1 MCGIAG
7 YFTSGKQL
15 SKESLEGMTTCLK
28 HRGPDSAGYFHNG
41 HTGLGHR
48 RLSIIDLST
57 GSNQP
62 MYSADGRYVIIFNGE
77 IYNFQE
83 IDKELNVTLQTT
95 GDTEVI
101 LEAYVQ
107 WGPSFVNRLNGMFA
121 LAIYDLQANT
131 LFICR
136 DRLGIKPIYY
146 YHHNGLFAFASE
158 LKALTGFAELS
169 GKLSVD
175 YNSVKE
181 FLYLG
186 YVPTPNSIYSEIK
199 KFPQGYTGFIDGNN
213 NLTLTPYWVL
223 REKVTNNLIT
233 DEAEAKK
240 QLNELVNSAVKY
252 RMIADVPF
260 GTFLSGGVDSSL
272 VTAVAQRNSSVPINT
287 FSIGFKESSFNEA
300 EHARKV
306 AQHLGTKHHEFM
318 VSYQEAIDLFED
330 IIDVYDE
337 PFADSS
343 SVPTMLVSKLARQH
357 VTMTLSGDGGD
368 ETYLGYGFYNWAQRL
383 NNPVISALR
392 GPIATAL
399 SFGDNRKQ
407 RAALMFKYPNKARL
421 KSHIF
426 SQEQYYFGENDFDQ
440 YLTPALNGKS
450 RIRMDEDNHVAA
462 RKLSPAEE
470 QAVFDMRYYL
480 PDDLLVKVD
489 RASMKYSLE
498 ARVPLLDYRLVEFA
512 LNVDPSLKM
521 KDGNLKYLL
530 KQVLYDYV
538 PKELFDRPKWGFGMP
553 INQWLKKELKHL
565 IDEYTRPELIQ
576 KAGLMQPEAVKTL
589 VAQYLSGKDYLYN
602 RVWLTIILHRWW
614 MKNAGEI

>member
-15 SKESLEGMTTCLK
+15 PQASLVAMTTALR
-28 HRGPDSAGYFHNG
+28 HRGPDADGFFHNG

-57 GSNQP
+57 GANQP

-77 IYNFQE
+77 VYNFQE
-83 IDKELNVTLQTT
+83 IAQDLNVPLKTN

-101 LEAYVQ
+101 LEAYAQ
-107 WGPSFVNRLNGMFA
+107 WGPSFVNRMNGMFA
-121 LAIYDLQANT
+121 LAIYDTVANT
-131 LFICR
+131 LFLCR

-146 YHHNGLFAFASE
+146 YHHNGTFAFASE
-158 LKALTGFAELS
+158 LKALTNMPELS
-169 GKLSVD
+169 GQLAVD
-175 YNSVKE
+175 YDSVKE

-186 YVPTPNSIYSEIK
+186 YIPAPNSIYTEIK
-199 KFPQGYTGFIDGNN
+199 KFPQGFTGLLDGNSH
-213 NLTLTPYWVL
+213 LKLEPYWVL
-223 REKVTNNLIT
+223 SEKITPQTITNEN
-233 DEAEAKK
+233 EAKAK
-240 QLNELVNSAVKY
+240 LKELVTSAVKY
-252 RMIADVPF
+252 RLIADVPF

-272 VTAVAQRNSSVPINT
+272 VTAVAQSVSTEPVNT
-287 FSIGFKESSFNEA
+287 FSIGFKESSYNEA

-330 IIDVYDE
+330 IMDVYDE

-357 VTMTLSGDGGD
+357 VTMALSGDGGD
-368 ETYLGYGFYNWAQRL
+368 ETYMGYGFYNWAERL
-383 NNPVISALR
+383 NSPLISALR
-392 GPIATAL
+392 GPIAMAL
-399 SFGDNRKQ
+399 NLGDNRKQ
-407 RAALMFKYPNKARL
+407 RAALMFKYASKERL

-426 SQEQYYFGENDFDQ
+426 SQEQYYFSEADFGQ
-440 YLTPALNGKS
+440 YLTPSFNGKS
-450 RIRMDEDNHVAA
+450 RIRIDEDNRVTG

-480 PDDLLVKVD
+480 PDDLLVKMD

-512 LNVDPSLKM
+512 LNVHPSLKI
-521 KDGNLKYLL
+521 KDGTAKYLL

-553 INQWLKKELKHL
+553 INQWLRKELRHL
-565 IDEYTRPELIQ
+565 IDEYTRPELVQ

-602 RVWLTIILHRWW
+602 RVWLTILLHKWW
-614 MKNAGEI
+614 AKNVR

>member
-1 MCGIAG
+1 
-7 YFTSGKQL
+7 
-15 SKESLEGMTTCLK
+15 MTTCLK
-28 HRGPDSAGYFHNG
+28 HRGPDADGFFHNG

-57 GSNQP
+57 GANQP

-77 IYNFQE
+77 VYNFQE
-83 IDKELNVTLQTT
+83 IAQDLKVSLKTH

-101 LEAYVQ
+101 LEAYAQ
-107 WGPSFVNRLNGMFA
+107 WGPSFVNKLNGMFA
-121 LAIYDLQANT
+121 LAIYDIQANS

-146 YHHNGLFAFASE
+146 YHQDGLFAFASE
-158 LKALTGFAELS
+158 LKALTGLPELS
-169 GKLSVD
+169 GKFNVD

-186 YVPTPNSIYSEIK
+186 YVPTPNSIYAEVK
-199 KFPQGYTGFIDGNN
+199 KFPQGYTGMLDGNN

-223 REKVTNNLIT
+223 SEKVTGNVIT

-272 VTAVAQRNSSVPINT
+272 VTAVAQSNSSVPVNT

-306 AQHLGTKHHEFM
+306 ATHLGTHHHEFM

-368 ETYLGYGFYNWAQRL
+368 ETYLGYGFYNWAERL
-383 NNPVISALR
+383 SNPVVNALR

-407 RAALMFKYPNKARL
+407 RAALMFKYPDKARL

-426 SQEQYYFGENDFDQ
+426 SQEQYYFSENDFAQ

-450 RIRMDEDNHVAA
+450 RIRLEEDNHVTA

-498 ARVPLLDYRLVEFA
+498 SRVPLLDYRLVEFA
-512 LNVDPSLKM
+512 LNVHPSLKM

-565 IDEYTRPELIQ
+565 IDQYTHPELIQ

-614 MKNAGEI
+614 MKNQM

>member
-28 HRGPDSAGYFHNG
+28 HRGPDSAGYYHNG

-48 RLSIIDLST
+48 RLSIIDLTT

-77 IYNFQE
+77 VYNFQE
-83 IDKELNVTLQTT
+83 IAKELNVTLQTT

-107 WGPSFVNRLNGMFA
+107 WGPTFVNKLNGMFA
-121 LAIYDLQANT
+121 LAIYDMQANT
-131 LFICR
+131 MFICR

-146 YHHNGLFAFASE
+146 YHQDGLFAFASE
-158 LKALTGFAELS
+158 LKALTGLPELS
-169 GKLSVD
+169 GKFTVD

-186 YVPTPNSIYSEIK
+186 YVPAPNSIYTEVK
-199 KFPQGYTGFIDGNN
+199 KFPQGYTGLLDGNS

-223 REKVTNNLIT
+223 SEKVTANVIT

-240 QLNELVNSAVKY
+240 QLDELVNSAVKY

-272 VTAVAQRNSSVPINT
+272 VTAVAQRNSSVPVNT

-383 NNPVISALR
+383 NNPLVSALR

-426 SQEQYYFGENDFDQ
+426 SQEQYYFGESDFDQ
-440 YLTPALNGKS
+440 YLTPALNSKS
-450 RIRMDEDNHVAA
+450 RIRMDEDNHVTG

-538 PKELFDRPKWGFGMP
+538 PKEMFDRPKWGFGMP
-553 INQWLKKELKHL
+553 INQWLKKELRHL

-614 MKNAGEI
+614 VKNQI

>member
-7 YFTSGKQL
+7 YFTSGRQL
-15 SKESLEGMTTCLK
+15 SKESLVGMTTCLK
-28 HRGPDSAGYFHNG
+28 HRGPDADGFFHNG

-57 GSNQP
+57 GANQP

-77 IYNFQE
+77 VYNFQE
-83 IDKELNVTLQTT
+83 IAQDLKVSLKTH

-101 LEAYVQ
+101 LEAYAQ
-107 WGPSFVNRLNGMFA
+107 WGPSFVNKLNGMFA
-121 LAIYDLQANT
+121 LAIYDIQANS

-146 YHHNGLFAFASE
+146 YHQDGLFAFASE
-158 LKALTGFAELS
+158 LKALTGLPELS
-169 GKLSVD
+169 GKFNVD

-186 YVPTPNSIYSEIK
+186 YVPTPNSIYAEVK
-199 KFPQGYTGFIDGNN
+199 KFPQGYTGMLDGNN

-223 REKVTNNLIT
+223 SEKVTGNVIT

-272 VTAVAQRNSSVPINT
+272 VTAVAQSNSSVPVNT

-306 AQHLGTKHHEFM
+306 ATHLGTHHHEFM

-368 ETYLGYGFYNWAQRL
+368 ETYLGYGFYNWAERL
-383 NNPVISALR
+383 SNPVVNALR

-407 RAALMFKYPNKARL
+407 RAALMFKYPDKARL

-426 SQEQYYFGENDFDQ
+426 SQEQYYFSENDFAQ

-450 RIRMDEDNHVAA
+450 RIRLEEDNHVTA

-498 ARVPLLDYRLVEFA
+498 SRVPLLDYRLVEFA
-512 LNVDPSLKM
+512 LNVHPSLKM

-565 IDEYTRPELIQ
+565 IDQYTHPELIQ

-614 MKNAGEI
+614 MKNQM

>member
-1 MCGIAG
+1 
-7 YFTSGKQL
+7 
-15 SKESLEGMTTCLK
+15 MTTCLK
-28 HRGPDSAGYFHNG
+28 HRGPDADGFFHNG

-57 GSNQP
+57 GANQP
-62 MYSADGRYVIIFNGE
+62 MYSADGRYIIIFNGE
-77 IYNFQE
+77 VYNFQE
-83 IDKELNVTLQTT
+83 IAKELKVSLKTH

-101 LEAYVQ
+101 LEAYAQ
-107 WGPSFVNRLNGMFA
+107 WGPSFVNKLNGMFA
-121 LAIYDLQANT
+121 LAIYDTQNNT

-146 YHHNGLFAFASE
+146 YHQDGLFAFASE
-158 LKALTGFAELS
+158 LKALTGLPELS
-169 GKLSVD
+169 GKFTVD

-186 YVPTPNSIYSEIK
+186 YLPTPNSIYAEVK
-199 KFPQGYTGFIDGNN
+199 KFPQGYTGMLDGKS

-223 REKVTNNLIT
+223 SEKVTGNVIT

-272 VTAVAQRNSSVPINT
+272 VTAVAQRNSSVPVNT

-306 AQHLGTKHHEFM
+306 ATHLGTHHHEFM

-368 ETYLGYGFYNWAQRL
+368 ETYLGYGFYNWAERL
-383 NNPVISALR
+383 SNPVVNALR
-392 GPIATAL
+392 GSIATAL

-407 RAALMFKYPNKARL
+407 RAALMFKYPDKARL

-426 SQEQYYFGENDFDQ
+426 SQEQYYFSENDFAQ

-450 RIRMDEDNHVAA
+450 RIRLEEDNHVTA

-498 ARVPLLDYRLVEFA
+498 SRVPLLDYRLVEFA
-512 LNVDPSLKM
+512 LNVHPSLKM

-553 INQWLKKELKHL
+553 INQWLKKELRHL
-565 IDEYTRPELIQ
+565 IDQYTHPDLIRE
-576 KAGLMQPEAVKTL
+576 AGLMQPEAVKTL

-614 MKNAGEI
+614 MKNMK

>member
-7 YFTSGKQL
+7 FFTSGKHI
-15 SKESLEGMTTCLK
+15 SKDELVAMTTTLR
-28 HRGPDSAGYFHNG
+28 HRGPDADGFFYNG

-57 GSNQP
+57 GANQP

-77 IYNFQE
+77 VYNFQE
-83 IDKELNVTLQTT
+83 IAKALNVTLKTH

-101 LEAYVQ
+101 LEAYAQ
-107 WGPSFVNRLNGMFA
+107 WGPTFVNRMNGMFA
-121 LAIYDLQANT
+121 LAIYDTLENT
-131 LFICR
+131 VFLCR

-146 YHHNGLFAFASE
+146 YHNDGIFVFASE
-158 LKALTGFAELS
+158 LKALTALLEVKN
-169 GKLSVD
+169 KLTVD

-186 YVPTPNSIYSEIK
+186 YIPTPNSIYNEIK
-199 KFPQGYTGFIDGNN
+199 KFPQGYTGLLNSTN
-213 NLTLTPYWVL
+213 KLVLKPYWQVN
-223 REKVTNNLIT
+223 EKITPQVITN
-233 DEAEAKK
+233 EAEAKAK
-240 QLNELVNSAVKY
+240 LKELVTSAVQY
-252 RMIADVPF
+252 RLIADVPF
-260 GTFLSGGVDSSL
+260 GTFLSGGIDSSL
-272 VTAVAQRNSSVPINT
+272 VTAVAQSISSEPVNT

-306 AQHLGTKHHEFM
+306 AQYLGTKHHEFT
-318 VSYQEAIDLFED
+318 VSYQEAIDLFEEV
-330 IIDVYDE
+330 IDVYDE

-368 ETYLGYGFYNWAQRL
+368 ETYMGYGFYNWAQRL
-383 NNPVISALR
+383 NNPLVSALR
-392 GPIATAL
+392 APIAAAL
-399 SFGDNRKQ
+399 SMGDNRKQ
-407 RAALMFKYPNKARL
+407 RAALMFKYTDKARL

-426 SQEQYYFGENDFDQ
+426 SQEQYYFSEGDFGQ
-440 YLTPALNGKS
+440 YFTTDFNKKS
-450 RIRMDEDNHVAA
+450 HIRLDEDNHVTG
-462 RKLSPAEE
+462 RTLSPAEE

-489 RASMKYSLE
+489 RASMRYSLE
-498 ARVPLLDYRLVEFA
+498 SRVPLLDYRLVEFA
-512 LNVDPSLKM
+512 LNVHPSLKM

-538 PKELFDRPKWGFGMP
+538 PKEYFDRPKWGFGMP
-553 INQWLKKELKHL
+553 INQWLKKELRHL
-565 IDEYTRPELIQ
+565 IDQYTHPDLIK

-614 MKNAGEI
+614 EKNEIK